1 MRKNIR
7 VSEPSAEMQ
16 MKIQRARHAISSQKM
31 RMVKCPYCGHNSISV
46 FEDTRVHVQAKCK
59 LCGRET
65 VFDVLSMRRLKHC
78 LQHSRR

>member
-31 RMVKCPYCGHNSISV
+31 RMVKCPYCGHNSIAV
-46 FEDTRVHVQAKCK
+46 FEDTRGHVETKCK
-59 LCGRET
+59 KCGKVT
-65 VFDVLSMRRLKHC
+65 VFDVLSMRKIMFRLRPKEN
-78 LQHSRR
+78 